1 MKNKFKVT
9 ALIATMLILTA
20 SIANAQNRRPQN
32 RMSYQGQCLEIPGLT
47 EDQKTKIS
55 AINDSHKEKIDGMR
69 ESFYNEE
76 DIYKANEIKA
86 NMILEQN
93 NHLKEISKH
102 LKGDQLEYFNEN
114 IINGSNSRG
123 RNFARAGRAGRG
135 QGFGQ
140 ANRSG
145 RGGRAAVRAPR
156 GGRGGNGRW

>member
-9 ALIATMLILTA
+9 ALIATMLILTV
-20 SIANAQNRRPQN
+20 SVANAQNRRPQN
-32 RMSYQGQCLEIPGLT
+32 RMSYQGQCLDIPGLSD
-47 EDQKTKIS
+47 DQKTKITS
-55 AINDSHKEKIDGMR
+55 VNDAHQVKIDGMR
-69 ESFYNEE
+69 ASFYEE
-76 DIYKANEIKA
+76 VDITKANEIKA

-93 NHLKEISKH
+93 NHLKEI
-102 LKGDQLEYFNEN
+102 LKVLDADQTNYFNEN

-123 RNFARAGRAGRG
+123 RFFAGPGRAGRG